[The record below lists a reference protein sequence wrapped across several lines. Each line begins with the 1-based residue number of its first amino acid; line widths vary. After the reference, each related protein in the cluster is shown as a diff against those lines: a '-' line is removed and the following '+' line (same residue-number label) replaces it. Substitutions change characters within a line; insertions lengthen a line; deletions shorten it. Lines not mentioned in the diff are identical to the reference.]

1 MWSELAK
8 DVPVRRGSLERPQR
22 SRLLRGSAACTAAL
36 ALVTLGLSSHAA
48 EPAELKPWDQKE
60 VTLLAEQLSE
70 AVTSLRA
77 ASINDPMLS
86 SRGAAMDR
94 RAKGVLDGLRAL
106 ERSCR
111 QLVRK
116 LEAGENREQTLGV
129 ARKTGSL
136 IRDVQVASRG
146 FMTSESQWA
155 AIDPAVDAINRI
167 SPYYSTKQTL
177 LPENTQR

>member
-1 MWSELAK
+1 MWSELVK
-8 DVPVRRGSLERPQR
+8 DVPARRGALEGPQR
-22 SRLLRGSAACTAAL
+22 SRLLRGSAACATAL

-48 EPAELKPWDQKE
+48 ELKPWDQKE
-60 VTLLAEQLSE
+60 VTLLAKQLSA
-70 AVTSLRA
+70 AVTSLRT

-86 SRGAAMDR
+86 SPGPAMSR
-94 RAKGVLDGLRAL
+94 RAKRVIDGLRAL

-136 IRDVQVASRG
+136 IRDAQVASRG

-155 AIDPAVDAINRI
+155 AIDPAVDVINRL

-177 LPENTQR
+177 LPESIQR

>member
-1 MWSELAK
+1 MPTEGSKNCSRGYSA
-8 DVPVRRGSLERPQR
+8 RGSSNPRQR
-22 SRLLRGSAACTAAL
+22 SRWLRGASVCAAAGLLFTVAA
-36 ALVTLGLSSHAA
+36 SSHA
-48 EPAELKPWDQKE
+48 AELKPWDQTE
-60 VTLLAEQLSE
+60 VTQLAKQLSE
-70 AVTSLRA
+70 AVTKLRE

-86 SRGAAMDR
+86 SRAPMDR
-94 RAKGVLDGLRAL
+94 RAKTMLDGLRDL

-111 QLVRK
+111 QLARK
-116 LEAGENREQTLGV
+116 LEAGEDREKTLGV

-155 AIDPAVDAINRI
+155 AIDPAVDIINQL

-177 LPENTQR
+177 IPEGTQR